1 MVKIYNKE
9 TKELVFEGNDK
20 EATKFLGR
28 PRLIHYFRIG
38 HIKYVPKNMPYIIKV
53 DGKTYRNR
61 VILGKQTPKL
71 NEYFKVNGYTFRVND
86 IKVEN
91 GNTIYTVIKFDTRK
105 QLVQEYVF
113 DFRGLDVKY
122 NTFYRR
128 VKRALK

>member
-1 MVKIYNKE
+1 MIKIYNKE
-9 TKELVFEGNDK
+9 TNELVFEGNDK

-28 PRLIHYFRIG
+28 PRLIRYFRTG
-38 HIKYVPKNMPYIIKV
+38 HIKYVPKTLPYIIKV
-53 DGKTYRNR
+53 DDKTYKNR

-71 NEYFKVNGYTFRVND
+71 NEYFRVKDFTFRVND

-113 DFRGLDVKY
+113 GFRGLDVKY